1 MTAWRTGSC
10 AALVVCGA
18 VIAAAGCGST
28 HTRGAERRVSNGGP
42 APRAASA
49 ARLPLIFER
58 NDGQADPRVRYMARG
73 LGYQLFFTDGGATL
87 SFRPAA
93 EGAEADVLRMRL
105 IGASPRAAVT
115 GAREQAGKAHYFNG
129 SRPAAWRPNVPTFAR
144 VQYGQVYPGID
155 VAYYGRE
162 GELEYDFIVAP
173 GVDPAVIAL
182 DFEGARPATIDRT
195 GDLVLE
201 TRTGRLVQRR
211 PVAYQQV
218 DGERRAVESAWVLE
232 RDNRLRFA
240 LGEYDRGLPLIIDPV
255 LSFSTFLG
263 GSGGP
268 YGEQAYG
275 VTVDGADNLY
285 ITGKTASAT
294 FPVSG
299 GQPVSAD
306 AFVVKMAPDGS
317 LVYVTVINGNG
328 SDSGEGIAVDA
339 AGQVLVT
346 GFTDSTDFPTMNAVH
361 GDRAGRDAFAFKL
374 DASGALVYSTYLGGS
389 NSFDYGEA
397 AAFDSEGNGYV
408 AGATRSADFP
418 VLNAR
423 QPVIKGQD
431 AFVVKLDPAGN
442 QLLGTFHGGSGSES
456 AEAIAVDASASFYIT
471 GWTTSS
477 DFPRAQ
483 STVTKKSG
491 DDVYVSQF
499 TPDGSSFVYSRYVN
513 GGSHERAL
521 AITLDGE
528 GGVYVGG
535 LTDSGNFPLVL
546 PLQGD
551 HPGTDA
557 FITRLGVGGVISFST
572 YLGGSGWE
580 RVLGLAT
587 RDGRLVATGQTFS
600 TDFPTLDAVQPVK
613 AGAATSGDAFVTS
626 IDVVTSTLVSSTY
639 LGGSGTE
646 EGRGVAALAGL
657 NVVAVGWTES
667 ADFPTV
673 RAIQDVKSN
682 TGNVFITRIAPLGVD
697 SVSPDWV
704 LAGGGEAITI
714 AGQGFLAGATV
725 AIGGVAATNVTVV
738 DGSTVTATAPALPA
752 GTADVTVTNPDG
764 GSGTLYQGL
773 IVLNGTGPV
782 ADAGPDQSVEAAS
795 AAGAQVVLN
804 GTGSF
809 DPDDEPLTFEWRDAG
824 DNVIG
829 SGALAAVA
837 LPMGEHVITLTV
849 SDGHSAPG
857 SDTVTIRVVDTT
869 APAIEVVSP
878 NGSNKI
884 FTGTPTFL
892 EWTASDAA
900 TGVSS
905 FDVYLSTNGGSAF
918 NATPICANVPG
929 TERSCTWS
937 APIPTSSKA
946 RIRVTARDAAGN
958 IASDIS
964 NANFSIVSG
973 AASIKVTSPN
983 TGVNWAA
990 GSTQQI
996 KWNHNLGT
1004 SAYTRLE
1011 LSVDGGATWALIHP
1025 GVRNSASSTG
1035 VYNWIL
1041 PNALSPTARVR
1052 ASWVNGPT
1060 ADLSDVNF
1068 TIATA
1073 FISLG
1078 APGAGA
1084 NWGYGTTRTQTWATN
1099 LGPFDRVDLLL
1110 DTDGGVTP
1118 PVTLAAGV
1126 TASAKTATIVTPTL
1140 AAPTASAR
1148 VQVVWTTAPA
1158 GFGAQGASP
1167 GLFRVEPP
1175 FVTVLSPNGGET
1187 WTAGTK
1193 KSITWSNNLG
1203 NLENVLIE
1211 LSQDDGATYPIV
1223 VLAATPSD
1231 GTQAV
1236 VVSSAWATTQG
1247 RLRISWVKSPAV
1259 SDGSNAAFVVR

>member
-1 MTAWRTGSC
+1 MPDGR
-10 AALVVCGA
+10 
-18 VIAAAGCGST
+18 
-28 HTRGAERRVSNGGP
+28 P
-42 APRAASA
+42 APRAASP
-49 ARLPLIFER
+49 ARLPLVFER

-73 LGYQLFFTDGGATL
+73 LGYQVFFTDAGATL
-87 SFRPAA
+87 AFRPAA
-93 EGAEADVLRMRL
+93 DGASGDALRMRL
-105 IGASPRAAVT
+105 IGASPRATVA
-115 GAREQAGKAHYFNG
+115 GAREHAGKAHYFHG
-129 SRPAAWRPNVPTFAR
+129 SRPRAWRPNVPTFAR
-144 VQYGQVYPGID
+144 VHYAQVYAGID
-155 VAYYGRE
+155 MEYYGRE

-173 GVDPAVIAL
+173 GADPAVIAL
-182 DFEGARPATIDRT
+182 DFEGARRASIDRT

-201 TRTGRLVQRR
+201 TRTGRVVQRR

-218 DGERRAVESAWVLE
+218 DGERRPVESAYVLD
-232 RDNRLRFA
+232 RNGRLRFA
-240 LGEYDRGLPLIIDPV
+240 LGEYDRSLPLVIDPV
-255 LSFSTFLG
+255 ISFSTYLG

-275 VTVDGADNLY
+275 VAVDAEDNLY
-285 ITGKTASAT
+285 FTGKTASAT

-299 GQPVSAD
+299 GQPVSGD

-328 SDSGEGIAVDA
+328 SDSGEGIAVDS

-346 GFTDSTDFPTMNAVH
+346 GFTDSTDFPTMNPVH

-397 AAFDSEGNGYV
+397 AAFDSDGNGYV
-408 AGATRSADFP
+408 AGATKSADFP

-442 QLLGTFHGGSGSES
+442 QVLGTFHGGSSSEA
-456 AEAIAVDASASFYIT
+456 AEAITVDASGSFYVT
-471 GWTTSS
+471 GWTSSS

-491 DDVYVSQF
+491 EDVFVTQF
-499 TPDGSSFVYSRYVN
+499 APDGSSFVYSRYVN

-535 LTDSGNFPLVL
+535 LTDSGNFPLLL

-551 HPGTDA
+551 YPGTDA
-557 FITRLGVGGVISFST
+557 FITRLGAGGVISFST

-580 RVLGLAT
+580 RLLGLT
-587 RDGRLVATGQTFS
+587 LRDGRLVATGQTFS

-613 AGAATSGDAFVTS
+613 AGAATTGDAFVTT

-646 EGRGVAALAGL
+646 EGRGVAALGGL

-673 RAIQDVKSN
+673 RPTQDARSN
-682 TGNVFITRIAPLGVD
+682 TGNVFITRLAPLGVD
-697 SVSPDWV
+697 SVSPAWV
-704 LAGGGEAITI
+704 LVAGGEAITI
-714 AGQGFLAGATV
+714 AGQGFLAGAAV
-725 AIGGVAATNVTVV
+725 AIGGVAAANVTVI
-738 DGSTVTATAPALPA
+738 DGATVTATAPALPA
-752 GTADVTVTNPDG
+752 GPADVTVTNPDG
-764 GSGTLYQGL
+764 GSGTLYKAL
-773 IVLNGTGPV
+773 VVLNGTGPV
-782 ADAGPDQSVEAAS
+782 ADAGADQSVEATS

-804 GTGSF
+804 GTASF
-809 DPDDEPLTFEWRDAG
+809 DPDNEPLTYEWRDAG
-824 DNVIG
+824 DTVVG

-837 LPMGEHVITLTV
+837 LPIGDHVMTLTV

-878 NGSNKI
+878 NGFNKI

-892 EWTASDAA
+892 EWTASDDG
-900 TGVSS
+900 TGVSA
-905 FDVYLSTNGGSAF
+905 FDVYLSTNGGSSF

-937 APIPTSSKA
+937 APSPTSSKA
-946 RIRVTARDAAGN
+946 RILVTARDAAGN
-958 IASDIS
+958 TASDTS

-983 TGVNWAA
+983 TNVNWAA

-1025 GVRNSASSTG
+1025 GVPNSATSSG
-1035 VYNWIL
+1035 VYNWTL

-1060 ADLSDVNF
+1060 ADQSDVNF
-1068 TIATA
+1068 TIAAA
-1073 FISLG
+1073 FITVN

-1084 NWGYGTTRTQTWATN
+1084 SWGYDTTRTQTWTTN

-1118 PVTLAAGV
+1118 PVTLAAGM

-1140 AAPTASAR
+1140 AAPTAGAR
-1148 VQVVWTTAPA
+1148 VQVVWTNAPA
-1158 GFGAQGASP
+1158 GFGAQGTSP
-1167 GLFRVEPP
+1167 GPFRVEPP
-1175 FVTVLSPNGGET
+1175 FVTVVSPNGGET

-1193 KSITWSNNLG
+1193 KSITWSHNLG
-1203 NLENVLIE
+1203 NLEKVLIE
-1211 LSQDDGATYPIV
+1211 LSQDDGGSYPIV

-1231 GTQAV
+1231 GVQAV

-1259 SDGSNAAFVVR
+1259 GDSSNASFVVR